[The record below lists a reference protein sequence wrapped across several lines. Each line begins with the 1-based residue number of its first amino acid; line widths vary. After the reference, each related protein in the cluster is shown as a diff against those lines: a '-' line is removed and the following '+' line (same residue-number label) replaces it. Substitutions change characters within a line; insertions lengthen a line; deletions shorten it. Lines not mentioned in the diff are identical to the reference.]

1 MAFAAA
7 TFAVA
12 VFAAATFAVAVFA
25 TVAFGVAVFV
35 AVAFVG
41 SGSLDFPPALEVL
54 CGDGD
59 FACAFVPV
67 GG

>member
-1 MAFAAA
+1 VLAAAAFAAA
-7 TFAVA
+7 A
-12 VFAAATFAVAVFA
+12 FAVAVFA
-25 TVAFGVAVFV
+25 TAAFAVAVFV
-35 AVAFVG
+35 AGAIAG
-41 SGSLDFPPALEVL
+41 SGSLDFPPALEVF

>member
-1 MAFAAA
+1 
-7 TFAVA
+7 
-12 VFAAATFAVAVFA
+12 
-25 TVAFGVAVFV
+25 VFV
-35 AVAFVG
+35 AVAFAG